1 MAVAGGY
8 LLGRTRKG
16 KLALGL
22 GMWLTGRKIT
32 LDPARL
38 PELVERLPVVSG
50 LSDEVR
56 DQLLKA
62 AKDAGGKVLTAQSG
76 RLADALTRRADA
88 LRSADGANP
97 LRAVRGEKDEEPEP
111 EDAEEEP
118 EEPEEEEEAE
128 EEAEEPAA
136 EAEPEPEEE
145 QEERPA
151 PRKRA
156 ARSTRA
162 AAAGKATGSATRTA
176 KKTARKA
183 ASRTP
188 ARASGGGTRRR
199 KGDGDG

>member
-88 LRSADGANP
+88 LRSAEGANP
-97 LRAVRGEKDEEPEP
+97 LRAVRGEKDKEPEP
-111 EDAEEEP
+111 EDSEEQEEP
-118 EEPEEEEEAE
+118 EEPEEEEET
-128 EEAEEPAA
+128 EEPAA

-145 QEERPA
+145 QEEERPA

-156 ARSTRA
+156 ARGTRA
-162 AAAGKATGSATRTA
+162 AAGAATGSATRTA

-188 ARASGGGTRRR
+188 ARTSGRGTRRR
-199 KGDGDG
+199 EGGGDG